1 MGIFAPLAMATTD
14 AVSAAYASQ
23 EGASD
28 NGEQSELS
36 TPDERVSSQ
45 EGASDNGE
53 QSELSTPEERSESAL
68 AKIIIDKT
76 GNLGP
81 QDKGDF
87 EAEVTGNHPSPTP
100 INLGGDESTRTV
112 TIRPGSYNVHE
123 IGESDGRLD
132 DPDYDVSYSDD
143 CSGTIKPRTTV
154 SCTITNDFTGSS

>member
-1 MGIFAPLAMATTD
+1 MKKTILIVIFMGIFAPIAMAITD
-14 AVSAAYASQ
+14 AIPAAYASQ
-23 EGASD
+23 EGTSD
-28 NGEQSELS
+28 DGKQSELN
-36 TPDERVSSQ
+36 TPD
-45 EGASDNGE
+45 
-53 QSELSTPEERSESAL
+53 ERSESAL
-68 AKIIIDKT
+68 AKIIIVKT

-100 INLGGDESTRTV
+100 VNLGGDESSRTV

-143 CSGTIKPRTTV
+143 CSGTIKPHTTV
-154 SCTITNDFTGSS
+154 RCTITNDFTGPS